1 MLKEALDKRPEL
13 QKFLFIRGFLVSD
26 KRIESLTGFPFY
38 NNWNEA
44 QKDGYYFYVHNK
56 TGVHFASKGN
66 VTLFL
71 LGHCYDPFL
80 MEIDEEKILADILND
95 YGTDKYYDKI
105 SEITGVY
112 VTGAIENGQIKFS
125 VDPSG
130 MQSACYG
137 VIDDNF
143 YLSSHPQLIGDICNL
158 KMDDFVKE
166 LINYKWYGRVMGPY
180 LPADMTPFANVKRI
194 VPSIEYLYQNK
205 NISHKRFW
213 PLKAFEF
220 AEGAEYEKVIK
231 QAGDILKKNM
241 ELISKKWEHPW
252 ISLTGGID
260 SNTTFA
266 AANGLYDKFETFS
279 YLSAPKEVPDV
290 EAAKIISNAFNVKQ
304 HIYNIPESSDEIAD
318 YDLKVEILRHNNG
331 YVAES
336 KENETRKRF
345 YLEENCGCD
354 VEVKSWVSETI
365 RAYWYKHYGRKKMPK
380 LSPKLYRNLYKIFIL
395 NRPLAHKI
403 DKIFAK
409 YIKEFEY
416 EKIPTCY
423 PTADMHY
430 NEVTW
435 GSWGGMNISE
445 MKYCFDITFAYNNR
459 NFLDLMF
466 RVPLEKR
473 ISDEH
478 HLDLKNYLNH
488 ELYNMNIRVINMK
501 ETATRARLLNIIFTI
516 NQFLPY

>member
-26 KRIESLTGFPFY
+26 KKIENINHFPFY
-38 NNWNEA
+38 GNWNEK
-44 QKDGYYFYVHNK
+44 QKDGCYFYTHNK
-56 TGVHFASKGN
+56 TAVHFASNDK

>member
-56 TGVHFASKGN
+56 TAVHFASNDK

-95 YGTDKYYDKI
+95 YGTDKYYDRI

-266 AANGLYDKFETFS
+266 AANGMYDKFETFS

-290 EAAKIISNAFNVKQ
+290 EAAKIISNAFNVK
-304 HIYNIPESSDEIAD
+304 HHLYNIPESSDEIAD

-336 KENETRKRF
+336 KDNETRKRF

-380 LSPKLYRNLYKIFIL
+380 LSPKLYRNLYKIFIF

-459 NFLDLMF
+459 KFLDLMF